1 MLTELIRVFGT
12 QLLSD
17 VLAPHPLT
25 VDVQARFTLGPGGG
39 RESSAD
45 VAPIAAIAA
54 TALLIAP
61 IAATR
66 PTRGVPVTSQVGGC
80 VGWVSREAHRVLG

>member
-1 MLTELIRVFGT
+1 MFGT

-61 IAATR
+61 IAAAR
-66 PTRGVPVTSQVGGC
+66 PTVRRVPVTSQVGGC